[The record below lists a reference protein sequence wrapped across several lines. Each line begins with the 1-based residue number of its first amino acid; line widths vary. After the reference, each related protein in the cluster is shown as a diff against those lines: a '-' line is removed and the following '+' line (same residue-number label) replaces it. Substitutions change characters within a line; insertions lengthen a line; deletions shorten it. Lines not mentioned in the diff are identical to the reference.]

1 VASGPYA
8 AAFAAGFGGAAFPV
22 APNRCASLKAQGLLT
37 ADTTA
42 AQAEEAL
49 GRLLAYGWEADA
61 SLLHPSHAAFEIAPA
76 VATTFANAYARA
88 KVNENLCGFSY
99 AATTASGAVTTLLPA
114 SLAGMFAVGN
124 GVPPSSGVN
133 LVNNNGLFGPARDF
147 LSFNTAGVPDWNLA
161 GAQCLRNLVTGS
173 DANARRLQA
182 GLDEARHN
190 GNLRGKPAIIVHGRN
205 DALLPVNH
213 TSRPYV
219 ALNGRVEGGKS
230 RLSYIEV
237 TNAQHFDAF
246 IGLPTIL
253 PGYDSR
259 FVPLHVYLN
268 RALDAMY
275 AHLSQG
281 AALPPSQVVRTVPR
295 GGTPGQAPAITA
307 ANVPPISAA
316 PAAGNL
322 ITVDGSTIR
331 VPD

>member
-1 VASGPYA
+1 VQA
-8 AAFAAGFGGAAFPV
+8 
-22 APNRCASLKAQGLLT
+22 LKPQ
-37 ADTTA
+37 
-42 AQAEEAL
+42 
-49 GRLLAYGWEADA
+49 LA
-61 SLLHPSHAAFEIAPA
+61 
-76 VATTFANAYARA
+76 R
-88 KVNENLCGFSY
+88 
-99 AATTASGAVTTLLPA
+99 

-147 LSFNTAGVPDWNLA
+147 LSFNSLGVPDWNLA
-161 GAQCLRNLVTGS
+161 GAQCLRNLVTGN
-173 DANARRLQA
+173 DATARRLQA
-182 GLDEARHN
+182 GLDEARHT

-219 ALNGRVEGGKS
+219 ALNSRVEGHKS
-230 RLSYIEV
+230 RLRYVEV
-237 TNAQHFDAF
+237 TNAQHFDSF

-268 RALDAMY
+268 RALDAMFD
-275 AHLSQG
+275 HLSSG

-295 GGTPGQAPAITA
+295 GGTPG
-307 ANVPPISAA
+307 AA
-316 PAAGNL
+316 PALTPANLPAFQAQPAVADRISAGKA
-322 ITVDGSTIR
+322 TVS